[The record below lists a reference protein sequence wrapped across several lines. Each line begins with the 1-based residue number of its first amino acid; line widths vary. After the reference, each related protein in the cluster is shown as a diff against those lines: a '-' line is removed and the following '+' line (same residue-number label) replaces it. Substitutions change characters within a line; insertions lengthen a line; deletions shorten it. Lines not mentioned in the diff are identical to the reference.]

1 MVSSFE
7 ETLQAGRI
15 DPRQQAAESM
25 MSVGIGSLS
34 GQGGPNY
41 GNLPETFQG
50 EGKVKW
56 HPTPIHNLPFY
67 PQKELH
73 TINEDPQRGIN
84 PALKGFKWDQDS
96 LYDLNEYQ
104 FPFGH
109 PLYQNKPKGWFPEY
123 SPRTTPYDKETDISH
138 SLINMLDL
146 RERGKMDFS
155 GEMKDIWDDDLT
167 SDNRINH
174 SPHFE
179 EAPQN
184 MMTVSNLKNYL
195 QSLSAEE
202 VKGITGLLESSW
214 KNSAREN
221 KLNKY
226 WWQRSDI

>member
-1 MVSSFE
+1 
-7 ETLQAGRI
+7 
-15 DPRQQAAESM
+15 
-25 MSVGIGSLS
+25 
-34 GQGGPNY
+34 
-41 GNLPETFQG
+41 
-50 EGKVKW
+50 
-56 HPTPIHNLPFY
+56 
-67 PQKELH
+67 
-73 TINEDPQRGIN
+73 
-84 PALKGFKWDQDS
+84 
-96 LYDLNEYQ
+96 
-104 FPFGH
+104 
-109 PLYQNKPKGWFPEY
+109 
-123 SPRTTPYDKETDISH
+123 
-138 SLINMLDL
+138 
-146 RERGKMDFS
+146 MDFS
-155 GEMKDIWDDDLT
+155 GEMKDIWDDDLA